1 MNKTEANRLLSP
13 GDLWQASKSE
23 VERRR
28 VAARNVLKDAWATVT
43 DPEVVKMIGAR
54 HVQVVS
60 DDGTPSTGA
69 SLVTVRPFYS
79 TAQHVVR
86 RLQLAECLAL
96 GDRVTV
102 GDKRGVVCSV
112 VPDEAAS
119 TAMILTPDWGIEGR
133 EADQPAITE
142 ECPAADVSGLVS
154 GPDPTSYDVVCT
166 TPTLESANG
175 LFVRGARKEL
185 PGAPNS
191 VGPHLNFGEF
201 TTVAAFAE
209 PCQPRRDAAGK
220 LVIED
225 FTSPMVGSD
234 DAVLCDFLGGAT
246 LWIWR
251 SVLVDNNILKIPWW
265 DSPSHGR
272 HPALEKI
279 YRPSQVLSL
288 TAAQRAALANDRHAP
303 SLALPPI
310 TGTVAL
316 PASTESPM
324 NAKLFDLF
332 HPQRGTLVVVNDK
345 YRDHAVQLVSHLH
358 NIVDEDTLF
367 DVADDLSVI
376 NSDADTTLVGAYEV
390 RECFNLD
397 LGVKDGDLTLAR
409 CRLAGTSGRA
419 RHTLVLGFLQVPNQ
433 LATLEQP
440 RALARAG
447 QAVARGAKGSL
458 VAAKDAVVDA
468 GKRKLGTG
476 AKVLAEGS
484 LVSGH
489 EAVRRGAGAAIGM
502 LTGRDPATV
511 ADNPL
516 FQQAFNEASTGGMR
530 FAAGLIERFAPG
542 TAKVVRGAADSLEEG
557 IDRKQ
562 ATKVLDAAAP
572 MVGRGLQ
579 ALAQAAVSRFMPAL
593 AAPAAAPALPAT
605 PTATEGLDEGLDED
619 RNDRNDRDDED
630 APRPRRPARK
640 PRARKVKS
648 APRGENGGAA

>member
-28 VAARNVLKDAWATVT
+28 VAARNLLKDAWATVT

-69 SLVTVRPFYS
+69 SVVTVRPFYS
-79 TAQHVVR
+79 TAQHVVQ

-345 YRDHAVQLVSHLH
+345 YRDHAVQLVARLRNSLG
-358 NIVDEDTLF
+358 EDID
-367 DVADDLSVI
+367 DVSEDLEIIEGS
-376 NSDADTTLVGAYEV
+376 SESPVGAYEV
-390 RECFNLD
+390 RACLNLEIESQ
-397 LGVKDGDLTLAR
+397 GNLTLAH
-409 CRLAGTSGRA
+409 CRAAGSSGRA
-419 RHTLVLGFLQVPNQ
+419 RHMLVLGLLQVPNQ
-433 LATLEQP
+433 LAVQEQP

-579 ALAQAAVSRFMPAL
+579 ALAQAAVNKFLPAL
-593 AAPAAAPALPAT
+593 TAPATAGALTPGPASAAPTSSPS
-605 PTATEGLDEGLDED
+605 DED
-619 RNDRNDRDDED
+619 DDGED
-630 APRPRRPARK
+630 VAPPKPRRRK
-640 PRARKVKS
+640 PRVSKPKA
-648 APRGENGGAA
+648 ARGETGGAA

>member
-1 MNKTEANRLLSP
+1 MDKTEAGRLLSP
-13 GDLWQASKSE
+13 GELWQVSKSE
-23 VERRR
+23 AERRR
-28 VAARNVLKDAWATVT
+28 GAARHLGEGAWATVT
-43 DPEVVKMIGAR
+43 DPEAVKTIGAR

-60 DDGTPSTGA
+60 VISGDATSSTRI
-69 SLVTVRPFYS
+69 VRPFYS
-79 TAQHVVR
+79 TAQHSIR
-86 RLQLAECLAL
+86 RDDLAECLAL

-102 GDKRGVVCSV
+102 GSKRGIVCSV

-119 TAMILTPDWGIEGR
+119 TALILTPDWGIDGR
-133 EADQPAITE
+133 EADTPAITE
-142 ECPAADVSGLVS
+142 ECPAADVSGRAS
-154 GPDPTSYDVVCT
+154 GPDPTSYDIVST

-175 LFVRGARKEL
+175 LFIRGARRGYGG
-185 PGAPNS
+185 PTVGPT
-191 VGPHLNFGEF
+191 VGPHVCLQEF
-201 TTVAAFAE
+201 TIVAAFAE

-220 LVIED
+220 LVVEEFPTPD
-225 FTSPMVGSD
+225 DGSD

-279 YRPSQVLSL
+279 YRPSQALSL

-345 YRDHAVQLVSHLH
+345 YRDHAVHLVSHLRG
-358 NIVDEDTLF
+358 IVDEDTLS

-409 CRLAGTSGRA
+409 CRAAGTSGRA
-419 RHTLVLGFLQVPNQ
+419 RHTLVLGFLTVPNQ

-447 QAVARGAKGSL
+447 QVVARGAKGSL

-579 ALAQAAVSRFMPAL
+579 ALAQAAVNKFLPAL
-593 AAPAAAPALPAT
+593 TAPATAGALTPGPASAAPTSSPSDEDDDSEDVAPAPK
-605 PTATEGLDEGLDED
+605 
-619 RNDRNDRDDED
+619 
-630 APRPRRPARK
+630 PRRRK
-640 PRARKVKS
+640 PRATKPKT
-648 APRGENGGAA
+648 ARGENGGAT

>member
-28 VAARNVLKDAWATVT
+28 VAARNLLKDAWATVT
-43 DPEVVKMIGAR
+43 DPEVVKAVGAR

-60 DDGTPSTGA
+60 ADAVSPTTGA
-69 SLVTVRPFYS
+69 SVVTVRPFYS
-79 TAQHVVR
+79 TVQHVVQ
-86 RLQLAECLAL
+86 RLQLVECLAL
-96 GDRVTV
+96 GDCVQV
-102 GDKRGVVCSV
+102 GSKRGIVCSV

-119 TAMILTPDWGIEGR
+119 TALILTPDWGIDGR
-133 EADQPAITE
+133 EADTPAITE
-142 ECPAADVSGLVS
+142 ECPAADVSGRAS
-154 GPDPTSYDVVCT
+154 GPDPTSYDIVST

-175 LFVRGARKEL
+175 LFIRGARRGYGG
-185 PGAPNS
+185 PTVGPT
-191 VGPHLNFGEF
+191 VGPHVCLQEF
-201 TTVAAFAE
+201 TSVAAFAE

-246 LWIWR
+246 LWIWS

-279 YRPSQVLSL
+279 YRPSQALSL

-345 YRDHAVQLVSHLH
+345 YRDHAVQLVSHLRG
-358 NIVDEDTLF
+358 IVDEDTLS

-397 LGVKDGDLTLAR
+397 LGVKDGDLTLVR
-409 CRLAGTSGRA
+409 CRAAGTSGRA
-419 RHTLVLGFLQVPNQ
+419 RHLLVLGFLQVPNQ
-433 LATLEQP
+433 LAVQEQP

-502 LTGRDPATV
+502 LTGRDPAAV
-511 ADNPL
+511 AEHPV

-542 TAKVVRGAADSLEEG
+542 TAKVVRGAADTLEVG

-579 ALAQAAVSRFMPAL
+579 ALAQAAVNKFLPAL
-593 AAPAAAPALPAT
+593 AAPATAGALPPTPLAPTAAPDDNDGDGDGEGEDVAPA
-605 PTATEGLDEGLDED
+605 PK
-619 RNDRNDRDDED
+619 
-630 APRPRRPARK
+630 PRRRK
-640 PRARKVKS
+640 PRATKPKT
-648 APRGENGGAA
+648 ARGENGGAT

>member
-13 GDLWQASKSE
+13 GDLWQVSKSE
-23 VERRR
+23 AERRR
-28 VAARNVLKDAWATVT
+28 GAARHLGEGAWATVT
-43 DPEVVKMIGAR
+43 DPEAVKTIGAR

-60 DDGTPSTGA
+60 VVSGDATSSTRI
-69 SLVTVRPFYS
+69 VRPFYS
-79 TAQHVVR
+79 TAQHSIR
-86 RLQLAECLAL
+86 RDDLAECLAL

-102 GDKRGVVCSV
+102 GSKRGIVCSV

-119 TAMILTPDWGIEGR
+119 TALILTPDWGIDGR
-133 EADQPAITE
+133 EADTPAITE
-142 ECPAADVSGLVS
+142 ECPAADVSGRAS
-154 GPDPTSYDVVCT
+154 GPDPTSYDIVST

-175 LFVRGARKEL
+175 LFVRGARQNYS
-185 PGAPNS
+185 GAPNS
-191 VGPHLNFGEF
+191 VGPSLNFGEF

-220 LVIED
+220 VVVESFPAPPD
-225 FTSPMVGSD
+225 GSD

-246 LWIWR
+246 LWIWK

-279 YRPSQVLSL
+279 YRPSQALSL

-303 SLALPPI
+303 FLELPAAPVA
-310 TGTVAL
+310 TVATL
-316 PASTESPM
+316 PAETQTQTM

-345 YRDHAVQLVSHLH
+345 YRDHAVQLVSHLRG
-358 NIVDEDTLF
+358 ILDEDTLS

-409 CRLAGTSGRA
+409 CRAAGTSGRA
-419 RHTLVLGFLQVPNQ
+419 RHTLVLGFLTVPNQ
-433 LATLEQP
+433 LATMEQP

-468 GKRKLGTG
+468 GKRKLSTG
-476 AKVLAEGS
+476 AKVLAEDS

-489 EAVRRGAGAAIGM
+489 EAVRRKAGAAIGM
-502 LTGRDPATV
+502 LTGRDP

-542 TAKVVRGAADSLEEG
+542 TAKVVRGAADTLEVG

-562 ATKVLDAAAP
+562 ATKVFDAAAP
-572 MVGRGLQ
+572 MAGRGLQ
-579 ALAQAAVSRFMPAL
+579 ALAQAAVNKFLPAL
-593 AAPAAAPALPAT
+593 AAPATAGALTPGPASAAPTSSPS
-605 PTATEGLDEGLDED
+605 DED
-619 RNDRNDRDDED
+619 DDGED
-630 APRPRRPARK
+630 VAPPKPRRRK
-640 PRARKVKS
+640 PRATKPKT
-648 APRGENGGAA
+648 ARGENGGAT